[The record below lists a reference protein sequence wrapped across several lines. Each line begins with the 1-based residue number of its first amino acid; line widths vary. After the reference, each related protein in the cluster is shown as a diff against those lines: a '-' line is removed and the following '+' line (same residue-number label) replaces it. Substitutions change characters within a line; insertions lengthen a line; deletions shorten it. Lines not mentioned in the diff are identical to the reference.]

1 MHYPG
6 HLREAFC
13 DWLDEGCP
21 PLATVEVH
29 YVPQQWRAEKL
40 LRRMLNCSDV
50 MPAGSYWEAVERYGL
65 ERSRKQTYGSVARL
79 LLDRVNEDVRASA

>member
-13 DWLDEGCP
+13 GWLDDGCP
-21 PLATVEVH
+21 PLARVEVN
-29 YVPQQWRAEKL
+29 YEPQTWAAERL

-50 MPAGSYWEAVERYGL
+50 MPGDFYREVARRYGL
-65 ERSRKQTYGSVARL
+65 NRSQKQTYGSVARL
-79 LLDRVNEDVRASA
+79 LLDRVNKHALA